1 MTRSHQ
7 PAAPWLLRWLLVVIT
22 LAGVGLVQSAHCADG
37 PTGAHHAGHSATAGH
52 HHGVSDHGVAASGQ
66 HVTAA
71 RTADTTAGHCEVS
84 APVAEPAV
92 RAGAVALP
100 AMTACADTSAPHT
113 AVPPIASRAP
123 AVTLTQLGVSRI

>member
-1 MTRSHQ
+1 V
-7 PAAPWLLRWLLVVIT
+7 RWLLVVIT

-37 PTGAHHAGHSATAGH
+37 ATGAHDAGHSVTAGH
-52 HHGVSDHGVAASGQ
+52 HHGVSDHGVAATGQ
-66 HVTAA
+66 HVPAG

-113 AVPPIASRAP
+113 AVLQIVSRAP
-123 AVTLTQLGVSRI
+123 AVALIQLGVSRI